1 MSEEQYLKIC
11 KGEFQKIND
20 KLDNLYHKLF
30 EDNDIE
36 SIQSRV
42 NRHEDFI
49 NDYKN
54 NEMSKKTNWSVYM
67 PVWVSVFLV
76 LGDFVFRY
84 ITGK

>member
-1 MSEEQYLKIC
+1 MSEEQYQKVC
-11 KGEFQKIND
+11 KEEFKKIND

-49 NDYKN
+49 NDYKD
-54 NEMSKKTNWSVYM
+54 NEMSKNTNWSVYM
-67 PVWVSVFLV
+67 PVWVSVVLV

-84 ITGK
+84 MTGK